1 MSLMLL
7 ALFSTS
13 AWAQTRRI
21 TGRVTE
27 EGSTNP
33 VPSATVTVV
42 GTTLGGITDAQ
53 GRFTVPA
60 PQGPATLRVR
70 RIGYS
75 PKTTN
80 VAAGLSEVNISL
92 VKDVLQ
98 LDRQV
103 ITGTATSVSSIN
115 AANAVAVV
123 SGEQVNR
130 VPAQTLDQAL
140 QGKISG
146 AVITQNSGAPGG
158 GTQIQLRG
166 VSTVNAGFSP
176 LYVVDGVP
184 VSNISIP
191 NGLNV
196 ITQSARASA
205 GVNATSNQ
213 DQQVNRIADLNPNDI
228 ESIQVLKGPSASS
241 IYGSRGTNGVI
252 LITTKQGRTGK
263 TTLDITQRFGAN
275 FLSNSIPLKCINTVD
290 DYLSF
295 TGHAAPTTPAQE
307 ASKAADI
314 AYFNER
320 NSGSC
325 HDYQKELY
333 GENPIGYQTVAS
345 LRGNAAGTNF
355 FVSGLASRD
364 NGLQINDY
372 KQEQALRINLGHQ
385 FGGRLNIKANSQL
398 LHTLTQRG
406 VSGNDNTQ
414 INPLSAMSV
423 TPTFLDLRRRSDGTF
438 PIGADAANGSNFF
451 QNADRIK
458 TPENVYRLIGSLQG
472 AYNFMS
478 TERQTLDFTLT
489 GGIDAFN
496 DESKITSPADIYI
509 EQVNANPG
517 TLVVNEGNVVSANL
531 GGTLAHRYTRPGL
544 IATTSAGFGQSRRQ
558 SNLLTTIGR
567 GVFPGVTSVGA
578 AVQQFV
584 LQQQDIA
591 KDFGMFLQEEMLL
604 MNERL
609 LLTGAINRER
619 TSNNGNT
626 DKFYSYPKAS
636 ISYRVPEFLPKVS
649 ELKVRAAFGKAGNQP
664 TAGKYTFLTQLFD
677 EGRGGLRASTIRGL
691 SGIKPETATEIEGG
705 FDVQAFN
712 GRMTLSATQFRKKIT
727 DLLLTTSLA
736 PSTGFTTQWINGGE
750 IVNNG
755 TEIELGLTPIQ
766 TGKIDWVS
774 QTAFS
779 RVNGKVT
786 ELPVPG
792 FISGPGSFG
801 TRFGNGFIEKGQ
813 SPSVI
818 QAINGC
824 TELAANGTCPVA
836 NRILTF
842 VGDALPDFTMG
853 FSNDVGVGPVRLSTL
868 VDWRHGSKGVNLT
881 NNYFDGGLLADEET
895 GLQRLADFA
904 AGKAVYVES
913 TAFVKLREVRLSY
926 EMPNA
931 LVSRLFN
938 GRAQSA
944 RIELSGRNLK
954 TWTDYTGLDPEV
966 SNFGNGA
973 LGRIQD
979 VTPYPPS
986 RSFYFS
992 INTTF

>member
-1 MSLMLL
+1 MSFMLL

-27 EGSTNP
+27 EGSTDP
-33 VPSATVTVV
+33 VPAATVTVV

-75 PKTTN
+75 PKTVN
-80 VAAGLSEVNISL
+80 VAAGLSEVTVSL
-92 VKDVLQ
+92 TKDVLQ

-130 VPAQTLDQAL
+130 VPAQTLDHAL

-166 VSTVNAGFSP
+166 VSTVNAGYSP

-184 VSNISIP
+184 ISNAAIP

-205 GVNATSNQ
+205 GTNATSNQ
-213 DQQVNRIADLNPNDI
+213 DQQVNRIADINPSDI
-228 ESIQVLKGPSASS
+228 ESIQILKGPSASS

-275 FLSNSIPLKCINTVD
+275 YLSNTIPLKCFPTVD
-290 DYLSF
+290 SWLEY
-295 TGHAAPTTPAQE
+295 TGHDPATN
-307 ASKAADI
+307 AGKADI
-314 AYFNER
+314 SYYNEN

-325 HDYQKELY
+325 HNYQKELY
-333 GENPIGYQTVAS
+333 GEHPIGYQTIAS

-355 FVSGLASRD
+355 FVSGTASRD
-364 NGLQINDY
+364 NGLALNDY
-372 KQEQALRINLGHQ
+372 KQEQTLRINLGHQ
-385 FGGRLNIKANSQL
+385 FGGKMNIKANSQL
-398 LHTLTQRG
+398 IHSLTQRG
-406 VSGNDNTQ
+406 VSGNDNTG
-414 INPLSAMSV
+414 INPYTAMSV
-423 TPTFLDLRRRSDGTF
+423 TPSFIDLRKRADGTF
-438 PIGADAANGSNFF
+438 PRGTDDASGSNFF

-458 TPENVYRLIGSLQG
+458 TPENVYRLIGSLVG
-472 AYNFMS
+472 AYNFMA

-509 EQVNANPG
+509 EQINANPG
-517 TLVVNEGNVVSANL
+517 TLVVNEGNIVNANL
-531 GGTLAHRYTRPGL
+531 GGTLAHRYTSSKL
-544 IATTSAGFGQSRRQ
+544 VATTSAGFGQSRRQ
-558 SNLLTTIGR
+558 SNILTTIGR

-584 LQQQDIA
+584 LQNQDIA
-591 KDFGMFLQEEMLL
+591 KDFGMFVQEELL
-604 MNERL
+604 MFNERL
-609 LLTGAINRER
+609 LVTGAINRER
-619 TSNNGNT
+619 TSNNG
-626 DKFYSYPKAS
+626 DSQKFYSYPKAS
-636 ISYRVPEFLPKVS
+636 ASYRIPELIPKVS
-649 ELKVRAAFGKAGNQP
+649 ELKLRLAFGKAGNQP
-664 TAGKYTFLTQLFD
+664 TAGKYTLLTQLFD
-677 EGRGGLRASTIRGL
+677 EGRGGVRASTVRGL
-691 SGIKPETATEIEGG
+691 PGIKPETATEVEGG

-712 GRMTLSATQFRKKIT
+712 GRLTLSATQFRKKIT

-774 QTAFS
+774 QTTFS
-779 RVNGKVT
+779 RVKGKVT
-786 ELPVPG
+786 DLPVPG

-801 TRFGNGFIEKGQ
+801 SRFGNGFIQEGQ

-818 QAINGC
+818 QAVNGC
-824 TELAANGTCPVA
+824 TELTSAGTCPAA
-836 NRILTF
+836 NRVLKF

-881 NNYFDGGLLADEET
+881 NNYFDGGLLADEQA
-895 GLQRLADFA
+895 GLDRLAGFA
-904 AGKAVYVES
+904 AGQAVYVES
-913 TAFVKLREVRLSY
+913 TAFVKIREIRLSY
-926 EMPNA
+926 EMPGT
-931 LVSRLFN
+931 LVSKLFN

-986 RSFYFS
+986 RSFYFT

>member
-1 MSLMLL
+1 MSLVVL

-13 AWAQTRRI
+13 ASAQTRRI

-27 EGSTNP
+27 EGSTTP

-60 PQGPATLRVR
+60 PAGPATLRVR

-75 PKTTN
+75 PKTVN
-80 VAAGLSEVNISL
+80 VAAGLADIDVALS
-92 VKDVLQ
+92 KDVLQ

-123 SGEQVNR
+123 SGEQLNR
-130 VPAQTLDQAL
+130 VPAQTLDHAL

-166 VSTVNAGFSP
+166 VSTVNAGYSP
-176 LYVVDGVP
+176 LYVIDGVP
-184 VSNISIP
+184 VSNASIP

-196 ITQSARASA
+196 ITQAARASA
-205 GVNATSNQ
+205 GTNATSSQ
-213 DQQVNRIADLNPNDI
+213 DQQVNRIADINPSDI

-263 TTLDITQRFGAN
+263 TTLDITQRFGASY
-275 FLSNSIPLKCINTVD
+275 LSNTIPLRCFNTVED
-290 DYLSF
+290 WLSYQ
-295 TGHAAPTTPAQE
+295 GHTAGTAAYN
-307 ASKAADI
+307 ADI
-314 AYFNER
+314 AYYNDN

-333 GENPIGYQTVAS
+333 GENQIGYQTTAS

-355 FVSGLASRD
+355 FVSGTAQRD
-364 NGLQINDY
+364 NGLAINDY
-372 KQEQALRINLGHQ
+372 KQEQSLRINLGHQ
-385 FGGRLNIKANSQL
+385 FGGKMNIKANSQI
-398 LHTLTQRG
+398 LHSLTQRG
-406 VSGNDNTQ
+406 VSGNDNTG
-414 INPLSAMSV
+414 INPYTAMSV
-423 TPTFLDLRRRSDGTF
+423 TPSFIDLRQRADGSF
-438 PIGADAANGSNFF
+438 PRGTDDASGSNFF

-458 TPENVYRLIGSLQG
+458 TPENVYRLIGALTG
-472 AYNFMS
+472 AYNFMA
-478 TERQTLDFTLT
+478 TERQTLDLTVT

-496 DESKITSPADIYI
+496 DESRITSPADIYI
-509 EQVNANPG
+509 EQINANPG
-517 TLVVNEGNVVSANL
+517 TLVVNEGNIVNANL
-531 GGTLAHRYTRPGL
+531 GGTLAHRYTSSKL
-544 IATTSAGFGQSRRQ
+544 VATTSAGFGQSRRQ

-604 MNERL
+604 FNERL

-619 TSNNGNT
+619 TSNNGNSE
-626 DKFYSYPKAS
+626 KFYSYPKAS
-636 ISYRVPEFLPKVS
+636 MSYRIPEIIPKVS
-649 ELKVRAAFGKAGNQP
+649 ELKFRLAFGKAGNQP
-664 TAGKYTFLTQLFD
+664 TAGKYTLLTQLFD
-677 EGRGGLRASTIRGL
+677 EGRGGVRASTIRGL
-691 SGIKPETATEIEGG
+691 AGIKPETATEVEGG

-774 QTAFS
+774 QTTFS
-779 RVNGKVT
+779 RVKGKVT

-801 TRFGNGFIEKGQ
+801 SRFGNGFIEKGQ

-824 TELAANGTCPVA
+824 TELTSAGTCPAA
-836 NRILTF
+836 NRVLKF

-853 FSNDVGVGPVRLSTL
+853 FSNDFGVGPVRLSTL

-881 NNYFDGGLLADEET
+881 NNYFDGGLLADEEA
-895 GLQRLADFA
+895 GLDRLARFA
-904 AGKAVYVES
+904 AGEAVYVES
-913 TAFVKLREVRLSY
+913 TAFVKVREIRLSY
-926 EMPNA
+926 EMPGS

-944 RIELSGRNLK
+944 RVELSGRNLK

-986 RSFYFS
+986 RTFYFS